1 MNKATVIAEIK
12 QKTGVDFAQYQTQ
25 ELIEKIEAAF
35 TSIPKAQFT
44 ILLPIGIIALLDVLW
59 FVLRANPS
67 GLAVVLF
74 IFLLLVAV
82 FVGGTWG
89 VYKATQNIL
98 NDMNSAV
105 GITIDTTLLIY
116 KDLHQASQKVVEKDL
131 QIPSTSDLLRGVAL
145 GIVFPALSNFAIQKA
160 GVLAKV
166 VVWTIEKTFLQ
177 LIIRLVK
184 FVENTVVNKIDKL
197 PTQNIDNKIDNLNTA
212 LDQKAQ
218 QLQAKL
224 KKIEQFMNI
233 LTVAKG
239 HINSFI
245 SSTKKVVGTPILVTS
260 IILGIGSA
268 IIIGV
273 LAIFL

>member
-1 MNKATVIAEIK
+1 MNKETVIAEIK

-59 FVLRANPS
+59 FVLRANHS
-67 GLAVVLF
+67 GGAVVLF

-184 FVENTVVNKIDKL
+184 FVENTVVNNIDKL
-197 PTQNIDNKIDNLNTA
+197 PTQNIDNKIDNLNAA

-218 QLQAKL
+218 QLEAKL

-245 SSTKKVVGTPILVTS
+245 SSTKKVVGTPILFTN
-260 IILGIGSA
+260 IILGIVSA